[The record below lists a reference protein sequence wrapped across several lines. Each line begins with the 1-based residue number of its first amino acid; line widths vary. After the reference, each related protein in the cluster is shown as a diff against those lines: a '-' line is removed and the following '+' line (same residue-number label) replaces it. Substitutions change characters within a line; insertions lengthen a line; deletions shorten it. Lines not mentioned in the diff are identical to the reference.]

1 MQVTVLAGG
10 IGAARF
16 LHGLVA
22 ATTSNHDQP
31 RITVIGNTGDDIRLF
46 GLQICPDLDSVMYTL
61 GGGADEQ
68 RGWGRANETFT
79 VLEELRAY
87 GAKPDWFGLGDRD
100 IATHLVRTQA
110 LDAGFRLSSVTT
122 RLAQRWQ
129 LPITLIPMTD
139 DRVETHVVIQEP
151 DTNQPQAIHFQEWW
165 VRHRAAITAEQF
177 IYVGSDTAAPAPG
190 VVEAVINADVVLIP
204 PSNPVVSI
212 APILSVPGV
221 RAALEMTSAPVVG
234 ISPIVGGRPVRGMA
248 DACLAAIGV
257 ETTATAVAQHYGCR
271 RDGGLLDG
279 WIIDQTDVSD
289 LEQIA
294 ATGLRVDATDTIFAT
309 PGTAE
314 AVATHALALA
324 SEFSQ

>member
-165 VRHRAAITAEQF
+165 VRHRAAIAAEQF